1 MLKKYEITEKIGRGA
16 FSSVYSGRHKLSGNK
31 VAIKMEKTTEECTLR
46 HEGKILLY
54 LSGVSGVPTVRA
66 FGVEDGYRF
75 LVMDYYEISLDS
87 AARTCAASDTVKMSI
102 FHTIIDI
109 VKNIHGKSIIHRDI
123 KPANFMLRRGAAT
136 EIPRIVLI
144 DFGFATVDENAPA
157 GGGGKRRPSSGGI
170 IGTPKYISPFIHDGY
185 EPTAQDDFISATYVG
200 LFLWRNGE
208 MPWDHCGNK
217 TAEIYREKCN
227 ITWRDDEKPLRDFL
241 RGASPPSS

>member
-16 FSSVYSGRHKLSGNK
+16 FSSVYSGRHKLTGEK

-54 LSGVSGVPTVRA
+54 LSGVHGVPIVRA

-75 LVMDYYEISLDS
+75 LVMDYYDMCLSR
-87 AARTCAASDTVKMSI
+87 AARSASEQWSDTVKMSI

-123 KPANFMLRRGAAT
+123 KPANFMLRIDASR
-136 EIPRIVLI
+136 EMPRIVLI
-144 DFGFATVDENAPA
+144 DFGFATVAA
-157 GGGGKRRPSSGGI
+157 GSGEKRRLSTGGI
-170 IGTPKYISPFIHDGY
+170 IGTLKYISPFIHEGY
-185 EPTAQDDFISATYVG
+185 EPCAQDDFISAVYVG

-227 ITWRDDEKPLRDFL
+227 IVWRDNEKPLRDFL
-241 RGASPPSS
+241 KGS